1 VKPDTQPPLE
11 ASPPPPVQPGA
22 GKGPA
27 EPARSHL
34 HGRLS
39 LQERLTLLVVISL
52 LPLSALAIWFAVGE
66 MRAAT
71 RLTQSQLK
79 FAASLIAAQQ
89 DLIVESAEHLLGAIS
104 AMPVMR
110 SAQRKGCERYFEQ
123 LHGRYPMYA
132 NIGLA
137 DLQGKVVC
145 HANASSGDFSVADRP
160 YFNQAVAERRFVMG
174 ATVFGKSTARWVIPF
189 AQPVFD
195 GARVSG
201 AVFATLDLA
210 VAGAALAGAEL
221 PTGARV
227 AVADRR
233 GAVLMEH
240 PPDPE
245 GPGQRRVLVPAIL
258 AAAQQMTPG
267 SGEWD
272 DRSGERRIYAFVPS
286 HLLGGEGF
294 LAWVSM
300 DRAQVT
306 DAALASLRFELLA
319 MAMALVASG
328 LAAWWIGGRVIVKP
342 AQQIVS
348 TVRQLEQGRLAARV
362 PLQAGSR
369 RGEFAR
375 IASAF
380 NLMAESLQ
388 LRQLDLE
395 AELGR
400 SRSAY
405 AILDLVLNSMDE
417 ALVAVTRAGQI
428 LMFNEAAA
436 SLFPLDGPALLP
448 QQWAQHLGF
457 YRADGV
463 TPYLTDDLPMVRS
476 AQGESGR
483 HEQLV
488 VRNARVPGGRLLQCS
503 WQPIH
508 GEAGIRGGLVVFTD
522 VTELQRL
529 QAEQAAQFDELRET
543 QRKLVE
549 TQRIGRVGNWE
560 MDLRSERLWWSDE
573 VYVLFGLTRDQFD
586 LSLGGFLQRVHSDDR
601 DRLAQVRE
609 AALNSGDVVNVEFR
623 VVKPDG
629 TIGWLQEIAEVRRN
643 ERNEPIWFGGVVQD
657 ITERKQAEADLEL
670 LRKAVARVNDIVL
683 ITEADP
689 IDAPG
694 PRIVFVNEAFERLTG
709 YTAQEAIGNTPQ
721 MLQGPKTDRA
731 ALARIRAALLQGQP
745 VREELINYAKD
756 GREFWLDLDI
766 IPMADEKGGFSHLI
780 AVERDITSRKQAERA
795 LMDSERELHG
805 YTEMLQRA
813 TEAAQ
818 AITAHAS
825 VEGALREVAA
835 EARRVIGAHQAMV
848 SLTPGQD
855 RSQWLS
861 SLSLSEKYDAG
872 NGYQGQLDAS
882 GLTALELEPGQTLR
896 LTQAELEAHPRW
908 RGLGQRPDTHPPL
921 RGLLAVPLV
930 GGDGENIGSLK
941 LSDKNEGDFT
951 QRDQYVALQLAQLAS
966 VAIENGRLFAQIRDL
981 NASLEAR
988 IADRTAQLARQ
999 SQLYRTLAEQ
1009 APEVVWH
1016 TDAQGRA
1023 TFLNRAYYDLVGGG
1037 GDDGLGNGWLKR
1049 VHPDD
1054 VEGVRRKWLQ
1064 SRETFEPYMGIR
1076 RILAKD
1082 GSYHTMSYKAAPV
1095 LDENGQVAFWVG
1107 IDADITELK
1116 AIEAALRSSNRDLE
1130 AFSYSI
1136 SHELRAP
1143 IGAIGG
1149 FSHALALKLEGHP
1162 EPRVVH
1168 YLARI
1173 EAGVL
1178 KMEQFIEALLSLAKL
1193 VRAPLR
1199 YETVDLSAIAR
1210 EILEGLQVQQSER
1223 QASVRVQD
1231 NLVVQGDARL
1241 LRLVMENLL
1250 GNAWKFT
1257 SRQDAALIEVGKL
1270 EDGTAFFVRDNGVGF
1285 DMAYAGRLFGAFQR
1299 LHTEAEF
1306 PGTGIGLA
1314 TVARIMERHQGM
1326 VWGESQPGEGACFFF
1341 TVSESAPPPWLAG
1354 ASPV

>member
-1 VKPDTQPPLE
+1 VKPDTPLPRWPDPP
-11 ASPPPPVQPGA
+11 SPPQ
-22 GKGPA
+22 
-27 EPARSHL
+27 PAREEGLPERNGSQL

-39 LQERLTLLVVISL
+39 LRERLTVLVVISL

-71 RLTQSQLK
+71 RLVETQLK
-79 FAASLIAAQQ
+79 LSASLVAAHQ

-104 AMPVMR
+104 AMPEMR
-110 SAQRKGCERYFEQ
+110 SAHRKGCERYFEQ
-123 LHGRYPMYA
+123 LRGRYPMYA
-132 NIGLA
+132 NIGLV
-137 DLQGKVVC
+137 DLQGEVVC
-145 HANASSGDFSVADRP
+145 HANARNGDFSIADRP
-160 YFNQAVAERRFVMG
+160 YFIRAVAERRFVMG
-174 ATVFGKSTARWVIPF
+174 ATVFGKSTARWVTPF

-210 VAGAALAGAEL
+210 VAGAALTGAEL

-227 AVADRR
+227 TVADRR
-233 GAVLMEH
+233 GAVLMEQPPH
-240 PPDPE
+240 PGGPDP
-245 GPGQRRVLVPAIL
+245 RRLVVPAIL
-258 AAAQQMTPG
+258 AAAQQMTAG

-272 DRSGERRIYAFVPS
+272 DPSGERRLYGFAPS
-286 HLLGGEGF
+286 RLFAGEGF
-294 LAWVSM
+294 LASVSL

-306 DAALASLRFELLA
+306 DAALASLRYELLA

-328 LAAWWIGGRVIVKP
+328 LAAWWVGGRVIVKP
-342 AQQIVS
+342 AQQILR
-348 TVRQLEQGRLAARV
+348 TVKQLERGQLWARV
-362 PLQAGSR
+362 PLQAGSQ

-388 LRQLDLE
+388 LRQGDLE
-395 AELGR
+395 TELGR

-417 ALVAVTRAGQI
+417 ALVAVTRAGQL

-436 SLFPLDGPALLP
+436 RLFPLDGPPLVP
-448 QQWAQHLGF
+448 QQWAEHLGF
-457 YRADGV
+457 YRPDGV

-476 AQGESGR
+476 ARGESGR

-488 VRNARVPGGRLLQCS
+488 VRNARVPEGRLLQCS

-508 GEAGIRGGLVVFTD
+508 GEAGTRGGLVVFTD

-529 QAEQAAQFDELRET
+529 QTEQAAQFDELRET
-543 QRKLVE
+543 QRRLIE
-549 TQRIGRVGNWE
+549 AQRIGRVGNWE
-560 MDLRSERLWWSDE
+560 IDLGSDRVWWSDE
-573 VYVLFGLTRDQFD
+573 VYALFGLTREQ
-586 LSLGGFLQRVHSDDR
+586 LGFTLDEFMRRVHPDDR
-601 DRLAQVRE
+601 AKLAPTRERALHSGKSVQV
-609 AALNSGDVVNVEFR
+609 DYR

-629 TIGWLQEIAEVRRN
+629 TIGWMHGIAQVRRN
-643 ERNEPIWFGGVVQD
+643 ERNEPVWLGGVVQD
-657 ITERKQAEADLEL
+657 ITERKQAEADLVL

-683 ITEADP
+683 ITEANP
-689 IDAPG
+689 IDPPG

-709 YTAQEAIGNTPQ
+709 YTAQEAIGNTARI
-721 MLQGPKTDRA
+721 LQGPKTDRA

-766 IPMADEKGGFSHLI
+766 IPLGDEKAGFSHFI
-780 AVERDITSRKQAERA
+780 AVERDITSRKAAERA
-795 LMDSERELHG
+795 LRDSERELHG

-825 VEGALREVAA
+825 VQEALQAVAA
-835 EARRVIGAHQAMV
+835 EARRVIGSHQAMV
-848 SLTPGQD
+848 SLTAGLD
-855 RSQWLS
+855 ASLWLS
-861 SLSLSEKYDAG
+861 SLSLSGKYSAG
-872 NGYQGQLDAS
+872 NADPGRQDAS
-882 GLTALELEPGQTLR
+882 GLTALVLEPGQTLR
-896 LTQAELEAHPRW
+896 LTQAELEAHPHW
-908 RGLGQRPDTHPPL
+908 AALGQPSETHPPL
-921 RGLLAVPLV
+921 RGVLAVPLV
-930 GGDGENIGSLK
+930 SGDGQNIGSLK

-951 QRDQYVALQLAQLAS
+951 QRDQYVALGLAQLAS
-966 VAIENGRLFAQIRDL
+966 VAVENSRLFAQIRDL

-988 IADRTAQLARQ
+988 IADRTAELARQ
-999 SQLYRTLAEQ
+999 GQLYRTLAEQ

-1016 TDAQGRA
+1016 TDAKGRA
-1023 TFLNRAYYDLVGGG
+1023 TFLNRAWYDMVGGG
-1037 GDDGLGNGWLKR
+1037 GGEGLGNAWLKR

-1054 VEGVRRKWLQ
+1054 VEDVRRKWVLSQETLQ
-1064 SRETFEPYMGIR
+1064 PYMGIR
-1076 RILAKD
+1076 RILGKD

-1095 LDENGQVAFWVG
+1095 LDDDGQVAFWSG
-1107 IDADITELK
+1107 IDVDITEFK
-1116 AIEAALRSSNRDLE
+1116 AIENALRRSNRDLE

-1143 IGAIGG
+1143 LAAIGG

-1162 EPRVVH
+1162 EPRVAH

-1173 EAGVL
+1173 HAGVV
-1178 KMEQFIEALLSLAKL
+1178 KMEQFIEALLSLAHL

-1199 YETVDLSAIAR
+1199 YETVDLSAIAG
-1210 EILEGLQVQQSER
+1210 EILEGLQMQQPERHVTVQ
-1223 QASVRVQD
+1223 VQD
-1231 NLVVQGDARL
+1231 NLVVQGDVRL

-1257 SRQDAALIEVGKL
+1257 SRQEAALIVVGKL
-1270 EDGTAFFVRDNGVGF
+1270 EDGTALFVRDNGVGF
-1285 DMAYAGRLFGAFQR
+1285 DMVYAGRLFGAFQR

-1314 TVARIMERHQGM
+1314 TVSRIMERHQGM
-1326 VWGESQPGEGACFFF
+1326 VWGESQPGQGATFFF
-1341 TVSESAPPPWLAG
+1341 TLSESTPPAWLAG
-1354 ASPV
+1354 ASPA